1 MWNLLDAPLT
11 PWDLLRSPL
20 TYWDSLFVP
29 LDFILK
35 VLGPPRRL
43 PVFKA
48 YHLDLWNKIKY
59 QLVDMS
65 RKLVAVCRMT
75 PKLTT
80 Y

>member
-48 YHLDLWNKIKY
+48 YHLWNKIKH